1 MTRKGIDVSHW
12 QGTIDWN
19 KVKKAGIEFAIIKAG
34 GSDAGFY
41 TDSKWEANYKGAKA
55 AGIPIGAYYFVGKD
69 CVTAAAGKAD
79 AERFLQILKGKQLEY
94 PVYMDNEAQPASAK
108 AGITEATIAFCETME
123 DAGYFVGIYGSAVS
137 GFKERMDDTK
147 LTPYAHWVAQYAS
160 KCSYKG
166 DYGIWQYSSKG
177 SVDGINGNVDLDI
190 AYKDY
195 PTIIKNGGFNGFTKA
210 VSDDSKPATPAP
222 VTPAKTVDELAQE
235 VLDGKWGNGTDRK
248 ERLTA
253 AGYDYSAVQAKV
265 NALVKKQESTPVY
278 YTVKSGDTLSGIA
291 KKYSTTVSA
300 IQKLNPTLIKNVN
313 LILTGW
319 KIRVKYMVKDH
330 HEAIISRED
339 FEAAHA
345 FIHQRATEKGV
356 VKGSDKYQNRYTF
369 SGKIICGECG
379 DTFKRRI
386 HSCTGYKY
394 TAWCCSTHI
403 KDKDKC
409 HMLFVKD
416 DDLKQAFVTMMN
428 KLVYAHRIILKPY
441 VDALKNTS
449 SDDSL
454 RRIQE
459 IQTLLAENT
468 EKRETL
474 TKLMTQGIIDPILFN
489 KETNELLSQADSF
502 RDEINALKNAVSGD
516 VTKVTAATA
525 LLHFTEK
532 GGILQEFD
540 DDLFNEYVNRI
551 IVRSRNEVRFELKC
565 GLTLR
570 ERM

>member
-41 TDSKWEANYKGAKA
+41 TDSKWEANYKGAKS

-147 LTPYAHWVAQYAS
+147 LTPYAHWVAQYTS

-177 SVDGINGNVDLDI
+177 SVDGISGNVDMDY
-190 AYKDY
+190 AYVDY
-195 PTIIKNGGFNGFTKA
+195 PAIIQSGGFNGFTKSA
-210 VSDDSKPATPAP
+210 SDDSKPDTPAS

-265 NALVKKQESTPVY
+265 NALVIKQESTPVY
-278 YTVKSGDTLSGIA
+278 YTVKSGDTLSRIA
-291 KKYSTTVSA
+291 KKYDTTVSA

-319 KIRVKYMVKDH
+319 KVRVK
-330 HEAIISRED
+330 I
-339 FEAAHA
+339 
-345 FIHQRATEKGV
+345 TE
-356 VKGSDKYQNRYTF
+356 YPIYYA
-369 SGKIICGECG
+369 CEC
-379 DTFKRRI
+379 
-386 HSCTGYKY
+386 SSECP
-394 TAWCCSTHI
+394 
-403 KDKDKC
+403 
-409 HMLFVKD
+409 
-416 DDLKQAFVTMMN
+416 QAFFIFVRS
-428 KLVYAHRIILKPY
+428 KRQFI
-441 VDALKNTS
+441 S
-449 SDDSL
+449 SGNWRWICYD
-454 RRIQE
+454 RRNHKCSIW
-459 IQTLLAENT
+459 IFHA
-468 EKRETL
+468 R
-474 TKLMTQGIIDPILFN
+474 
-489 KETNELLSQADSF
+489 ADSG
-502 RDEINALKNAVSGD
+502 RSGLPQSAD
-516 VTKVTAATA
+516 
-525 LLHFTEK
+525 
-532 GGILQEFD
+532 
-540 DDLFNEYVNRI
+540 NRKEDA
-551 IVRSRNEVRFELKC
+551 R
-565 GLTLR
+565 
-570 ERM
+570 